1 MKKIFFLT
9 FLIFSFGALSQNLQ
23 IGGALGIGSSVD
35 GSTEVEKTDLKEK
48 SFYLFVNLEE
58 DTFLQFRGG
67 TLKTRKEN
75 LPKSYDLNYYGLTV
89 TYTFDTPVGNAG
101 FFGGITY
108 YDGKIEMVIT
118 QGDNQVVRRIEV
130 GELGAMA
137 GMETFIPLTKRFSI
151 YLDLEL
157 HYIPE
162 EGSDFALNFQGGF
175 LIKF

>member
-23 IGGALGIGSSVD
+23 IGGALGIGSSVN

-67 TLKTRKEN
+67 NLETRKEN
-75 LPKSYDLNYYGLTV
+75 LNKSYDLDYYGLTV

-108 YDGKIEMVIT
+108 YKGTIEMILV
-118 QGDNQVVRRIEV
+118 QGNNQVIRRIDV

-137 GMETFIPLTKRFSI
+137 GMETYIPLTKKFSF

-157 HYIPE
+157 HYIPV
-162 EGSDFALNFQGGF
+162 EGSDFSLNLQGGL